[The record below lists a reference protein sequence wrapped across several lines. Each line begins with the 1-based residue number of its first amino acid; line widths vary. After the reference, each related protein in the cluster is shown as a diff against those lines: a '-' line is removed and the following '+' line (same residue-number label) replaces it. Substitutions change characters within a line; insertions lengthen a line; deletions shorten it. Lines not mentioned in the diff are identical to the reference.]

1 MSSLSK
7 NSKNKITSPSPR
19 EGRNGLKFILSGGG
33 TGGHIYP
40 AIAIAN
46 EIKTRFPDAEFL
58 FVGAK
63 DKMEM
68 QKVPQ
73 AGYEIKGLWIAGLQR
88 KLTVQNMMFPFKLI
102 SSLWKSRTIINNF
115 KPDVV
120 IGTGGFASGPLLQMA
135 NSLNIPTVIQEQNS
149 YPGITNKLLSK
160 KANAICVAYENLER
174 FFPAEKIVFTGNP
187 VRQDLLNVETK
198 RQEGISYFNLD
209 ANKKTLLILGGSL
222 GARRINQLIAKELDF
237 LLESGVQV
245 FWQCGKLYY
254 EDYKKYNSKNAQPA
268 TRNSQPVT
276 VKAFIDQMDLI
287 YAAADFVISRAG
299 ASSVSELCLVGKP
312 TIFIPSPNVA
322 EDHQTKN
329 AKAIVDK
336 NGAILLRENELD
348 EKFETVFTDLISNEN
363 LQHELSQNI
372 KKLAKPN
379 ATKDIVEQIIK
390 LIK

>member
-1 MSSLSK
+1 MK
-7 NSKNKITSPSPR
+7 KY
-19 EGRNGLKFILSGGG
+19 KFILSGGG

-40 AIAIAN
+40 AVAIAN
-46 EIKTRFPDAEFL
+46 ELKLRFPDAEIL
-58 FVGAK
+58 FVGAQ

-73 AGYEIKGLWIAGLQR
+73 AGYKIEGLWIAGLQR
-88 KLTVQNMMFPFKLI
+88 KLTLQNGMFPFKLL
-102 SSLWKSRTIINNF
+102 SSLWKSRKIIKKF
-115 KPDVV
+115 QPDAV
-120 IGTGGFASGPLLQMA
+120 IGTGGFASGPLLQVA
-135 NSLNIPTVIQEQNS
+135 NGCNIPTVIQEQNS

-174 FFPAEKIVFTGNP
+174 FFPKEKIVFTGNP
-187 VRQDLLNVETK
+187 VRQDLLDSDSK
-198 RQEGISYFNLD
+198 REEGITYFKLD
-209 ANKKTLLILGGSL
+209 ASKKTLLVLGGSL
-222 GARRINQLIAKELDF
+222 GARRVNQLIAKELDF
-237 LLESGVQV
+237 LLENKIQII
-245 FWQCGKLYY
+245 WQCGKLYY
-254 EDYKKYNSKNAQPA
+254 EEYKHYNEKQNVQ
-268 TRNSQPVT
+268 V
-276 VKAFIDQMDLI
+276 VAFIDRMDLI

-336 NGAILLRENELD
+336 KGAILLKENELEENF
-348 EKFETVFTDLISNEN
+348 EKTFSELISNEN
-363 LQHELSQNI
+363 LQKELSQNI

-390 LIK
+390 LIQ

>member
-1 MSSLSK
+1 MMG
-7 NSKNKITSPSPR
+7 TH
-19 EGRNGLKFILSGGG
+19 KFIISGGG

-46 EIKTRFPDAEFL
+46 ELKSRFPDAEFL

-73 AGYEIKGLWIAGLQR
+73 AGYRIEGLWIAGLQR
-88 KLTVQNMMFPFKLI
+88 KLTLQNAMFPIKVA
-102 SSLWKSRTIINNF
+102 SSLWKSRSIIREF
-115 KPDVV
+115 RPDVV
-120 IGTGGFASGPLLQMA
+120 IGTGGFASGPLLQAA
-135 NSLNIPTVIQEQNS
+135 NTLSVPTIIQEQNS

-174 FFPAEKIVFTGNP
+174 FFPKDKIVLTGNP
-187 VRQDLLNVETK
+187 VRQDLLEIDSKRREATK
-198 RQEGISYFNLD
+198 YFNLD
-209 ANKKTLLILGGSL
+209 PAKKTLLVLGGSL
-222 GARRINQLIAKELDF
+222 GARRINRLI
-237 LLESGVQV
+237 ESEIYNIVSKDIQII
-245 FWQCGKLYY
+245 WQCGKLYY
-254 EDYKKYNSKNAQPA
+254 HDYNHFTDGK
-268 TRNSQPVT
+268 T
-276 VKAFIDQMDLI
+276 VQVVSFIDRMDLV

-312 TIFIPSPNVA
+312 VIFIPSPNVS

-329 AKAIVDK
+329 AKAIVDRK
-336 NGAILLRENELD
+336 GAILIKENELD
-348 EKFETVFTDLISNEN
+348 ATFEPIFSNLVFNEH
-363 LQHELSQNI
+363 LQRELGENI

-379 ATKDIVEQIIK
+379 ATKDIVEQIVK